1 MGKRIINFNPG
12 PCALPLEILEKA
24 AAEFTDYAGT
34 GMSIM
39 EISHRSKQF
48 QAVVDEAVALLKEL
62 LSVPDNYK
70 IMFLGGGASSQ
81 FYFVPMNY
89 LGGGVAD
96 YVNTGS
102 WSKKAIKEAKLFGTV
117 NVAASSED
125 DKFKFIPKQAD
136 LKLTADAKYV
146 HYTSNNTIYGTEFHY
161 VPAVTPPLICDMSS
175 DIMSF
180 PLDVGKFALI
190 YAGAQKNLGPA
201 GVTVII
207 ARDDFIEQGSDKIP
221 TMVQYRTHAKENSLY
236 NTPPCVNIYML
247 KLFMEWV
254 KKEGGLKGMAARTD
268 EKAKL
273 LYGAV
278 DEMGALYKGHAAADS
293 RSNMNA
299 TFNLAGGE
307 EQEKKFIEEA
317 TKAGFGGCK
326 GHRSVGGIRISMYNA
341 ISPEDIKKLV
351 AFMKEFYTK
360 SK

>member
-12 PCALPLEILEKA
+12 PCALPLPILEKA

-48 QAVVDEAVALLKEL
+48 QAVVDESVALLKEL
-62 LSVPDNYK
+62 LGVPDNYK
-70 IMFLGGGASSQ
+70 IMFLGGGASTQ

-89 LGGGVAD
+89 LNGGTAD
-96 YVNTGS
+96 YVNTGA

-117 NVAASSED
+117 NVAATSEEST
-125 DKFKFIPKQAD
+125 FKFIPKQAD
-136 LKLTADAKYV
+136 LKLTADAKYF
-146 HYTSNNTIYGTEFHY
+146 HYTSNNTIYGTEYHY
-161 VPAVTPPLICDMSS
+161 VPQVKAPLICDMSS

-180 PLDVGKFALI
+180 AFDVSKFALI

-201 GVTVII
+201 GVTVVI
-207 ARDDFIEQGSDKIP
+207 ARDDFIEAGSDKIP

-254 KKEGGLKGMAARTD
+254 KKEGGLKAMEART
-268 EKAKL
+268 KAKADL
-273 LYGAV
+273 LYGAI
-278 DEMGALYKGHAAADS
+278 DEMGSLYKGHAEKDS
-293 RSNMNA
+293 RSNMNV
-299 TFNLAGGE
+299 TFNLTGGE

-317 TKAGFGGCK
+317 TKAGFGGSK
-326 GHRSVGGIRISMYNA
+326 GHRSVGGVRISMYNA
-341 ISPEDIKKLV
+341 TSPDDIKKFV
-351 AFMKEFYTK
+351 AFMKEFY
-360 SK
+360 SKNK